1 MADPGAYARTQREV
15 IAGLGQRAHRRLASR
30 IHTEQQGI
38 THLRR
43 AARSLSPLA
52 TLDRGYALVTQVD
65 GTIVRDPEAL
75 EADELLRVVVAE
87 GDFAVRTVGAPAAD
101 DST

>member
-1 MADPGAYARTQREV
+1 M
-15 IAGLGQRAHRRLASR
+15 
-30 IHTEQQGI
+30 
-38 THLRR
+38 
-43 AARSLSPLA
+43 
-52 TLDRGYALVTQVD
+52 VTQVD